1 MAVCVYN
8 YGDETTDEDLIRRIC
23 GGIYDSYD
31 LYRDSERDNLA
42 YRMMKQNLSAEK
54 GLVITSTVSNFGRN
68 KTEILKELKWML
80 RHHVTL
86 AIARYPI
93 TCQIDS
99 MTNTIAL
106 KTLIN
111 VFEDLMNDPA
121 FEIRSGSNAKGGR
134 KKINF
139 PENWYELYPKWT
151 AKRITA
157 VEFMKEAG
165 VRKGTFYHLVKE
177 YQTLLSASMQTIR
190 L

>member
-8 YGDETTDEDLIRRIC
+8 YGDETTDGDLIRRIC

-86 AIARYPI
+86 AIARYPV

-134 KKINF
+134 KKISF
-139 PENWYELYPKWT
+139 TENWYELYPKWT

>member
-8 YGDETTDEDLIRRIC
+8 YGEEKTGEDLIRRIC

-31 LYRDSERDNLA
+31 LYCDSERDNLA
-42 YRMMKQNLSAEK
+42 YRMMKQSLSKEK
-54 GLVITSTVSNFGRN
+54 GIVITSCVSNLGRN
-68 KTEILKELKWML
+68 KAEILEELKWML

-86 AIARYPI
+86 AIARYPV

-111 VFEDLMNDPA
+111 VFENLINDPS

-139 PENWYELYPKWT
+139 PENWYELYPEWT
-151 AKRITA
+151 AKKITA
-157 VEFMKEAG
+157 VEFMKKAG

-177 YQTLLSASMQTIR
+177 YQSLLSASKQTMY